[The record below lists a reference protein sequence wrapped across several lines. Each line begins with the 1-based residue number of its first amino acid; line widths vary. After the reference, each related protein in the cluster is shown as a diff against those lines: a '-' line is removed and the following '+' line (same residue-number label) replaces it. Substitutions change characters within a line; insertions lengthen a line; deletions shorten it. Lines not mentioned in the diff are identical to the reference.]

1 MPPNSSHL
9 LGPFIGNVNASTA
22 MIWLQIPHLAA
33 DELRTVFVTLHE
45 ASASAP
51 VSFANAAAA
60 SYDNLNVGTV
70 KFDQL
75 KPDTVYYYKLWQDE
89 QHAMP
94 LDLNGLTENDLH
106 FRTLPLNGFDDQL
119 DFLLMSCHNPG
130 TSLKDGAE
138 GYAVWARI
146 PEIIS
151 ENENVRFALLAGDQV
166 YGDEIE
172 TDLKKEPDL
181 RKRQELYLDVYRKFW
196 DNLYY
201 RRVLC
206 SLPAQLMW
214 DDHDITD
221 GWGSRDDSFIDNTS
235 AEFDEGW
242 LRLFEA
248 GRSVFLQM
256 QASRNPEPLS
266 KGYEDGFDFCF
277 KVGRAGFAVPDLR
290 SKRNV
295 RVPRIMSEAQLDG
308 IRKWIADN
316 KQSLDL
322 LFFVSTVVFSH
333 GAPEI
338 DRGIIKY
345 WIYLLDFT
353 HWLAK
358 VPLIRGLVRRFHIK
372 VGDIRDD
379 INDSWGADVNSAETD
394 RVLDF
399 LFDLQNP
406 SRPEDAL
413 NVVILSGDIHTPG
426 YSTLY
431 SADAKHARKAIIPH
445 IVATP
450 VAFRAFP
457 WLAEAILRHR
467 TITVALGEKETY
479 SAQVSHHYCYRNV
492 VILSLRKFE
501 PSELQLKV
509 KYYLEHHPEPQ
520 IMLFDLNRSSH
531 RETIEWNT
539 LPSG

>member
-33 DELRTVFVTLHE
+33 GELRTVFVTLHE

-172 TDLKKEPDL
+172 TELKKEPDL

-206 SLPAQLMW
+206 SLPALLMW

>member
-1 MPPNSSHL
+1 MPPNASQL

-33 DELRTVFVTLHE
+33 GELRTVFVTLHE

-172 TDLKKEPDL
+172 TELKKEPDL

-206 SLPAQLMW
+206 SLPALLMW

-501 PSELQLKV
+501 PSEMQLKV

>member
-1 MPPNSSHL
+1 MPPNASHL

-33 DELRTVFVTLHE
+33 GELRTVFVTLHE

-172 TDLKKEPDL
+172 TELKKEPDL

-206 SLPAQLMW
+206 SLPALLMW